1 MSRKSW
7 VDSRSQPHNPKIHLE
22 IAGRNYGF
30 AVHGFPEESYEW
42 VVEVLERQMQE
53 IHDHA
58 VSDTRENFRKAA
70 RELLGL

>member
-7 VDSRSQPHNPKIHLE
+7 VDSKTEPHNPKIKLE

-30 AVHGFPEESYEW
+30 TVQGFPEESYEW
-42 VVEVLERQMQE
+42 LVEVLERQMQE
-53 IHDHA
+53 IHNHA
-58 VSDTRENFRKAA
+58 VSDTRAEFRKKA